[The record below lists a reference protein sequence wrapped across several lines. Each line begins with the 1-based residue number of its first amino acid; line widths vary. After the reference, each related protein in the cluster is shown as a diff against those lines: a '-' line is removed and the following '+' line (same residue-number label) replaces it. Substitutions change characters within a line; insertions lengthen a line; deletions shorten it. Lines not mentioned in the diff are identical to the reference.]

1 MLLTSGGTLCCE
13 QLTQHSTAWKVW
25 KSQINLMQSGCT
37 SPTAPG
43 GRYSRNSHCLH
54 YTMHSHNGFV
64 PSFWALLS
72 VMKNWGDHPGFHS
85 FSFCKPSCINSSV
98 SYWGI
103 IVATTRPIPSAV
115 FTTRKKQGNPY
126 CSVLY
131 VASMHVMVFPYCCS
145 YLLCCFVWRTKRKD
159 WSASGM
165 ISPSDSLSCRFF
177 TAWCISFRMSG
188 FLEWI
193 TCKVYSIA

>member
-64 PSFWALLS
+64 PSSWALLS

-103 IVATTRPIPSAV
+103 IVATTRPIPSSV

-126 CSVLY
+126 RSVFMLHPCMWWCSHI
-131 VASMHVMVFPYCCS
+131 AAAI
-145 YLLCCFVWRTKRKD
+145 CFAALFEGLRERIGLHLVW
-159 WSASGM
+159 
-165 ISPSDSLSCRFF
+165 
-177 TAWCISFRMSG
+177 
-188 FLEWI
+188 
-193 TCKVYSIA
+193 